1 MKAKI
6 KPHKAEIHPLLA
18 GIVIIS
24 LCIATAYLQ
33 TLNF

>member
-18 GIVIIS
+18 GILIIILCVI
-24 LCIATAYLQ
+24 TAYIQSL
-33 TLNF
+33 